1 MVLLG
6 AQSTPGHGMGPSV
19 ALGFRERKSLSDTGY
34 QPWDG
39 VFFLIYLYIYIL
51 NIYFEDIFQVVI
63 MVGYSIKLIVLQ

>member
-6 AQSTPGHGMGPSV
+6 AQSAPGHGMGPSV

-39 VFFLIYLYIYIL
+39 LFFYLYLQNIYLRYIS
-51 NIYFEDIFQVVI
+51 F
-63 MVGYSIKLIVLQ
+63 KL

>member
-6 AQSTPGHGMGPSV
+6 AQSAPGHGMGPSV

-39 VFFLIYLYIYIL
+39 LFFLFIYIL

-63 MVGYSIKLIVLQ
+63 VVGYSIKFIVLQ

>member
-6 AQSTPGHGMGPSV
+6 AQSAPGHGMGPSV

-39 VFFLIYLYIYIL
+39 LFFLFIYIL
-51 NIYFEDIFQVVI
+51 NIYLKISF
-63 MVGYSIKLIVLQ
+63 KL

>member
-39 VFFLIYLYIYIL
+39 FFLIIYIYIY
-51 NIYFEDIFQVVI
+51 IYLKYIF
-63 MVGYSIKLIVLQ
+63 